1 MAITVSETPWVTV
14 KRTDPGF
21 VLEGSTTIAT
31 RAGIEF
37 TDSCPRDVMNTVAWA
52 MKNGWIELVAH
63 VPKDDP
69 TLMWDTLKNGN

>member
-1 MAITVSETPWVTV
+1 MIKVAESPWVTV

-21 VLEGSTTIAT
+21 ILEGTATIAT

-37 TDSCPRDVMNTVAWA
+37 SDSCPRDVMNTVAWA

-69 TLMWDTLKNGN
+69 TLMWDRLKND